1 LEAALKRSGFTLLEG
16 LVVLAVLGVLLAL
29 ATPSYLRWRAHTV
42 TNEAALQFAR
52 DIERTRTE
60 AKRLNTRM
68 RIELAS
74 DNGYRRINVASGAT
88 TSISLPPGV
97 RLEPGDTLDSQGHQ
111 RSTWYIVFVPPYG
124 TTDASPASFRVSW
137 SNDTSIERTV
147 RVVGVTGKVI
157 VR

>member
-1 LEAALKRSGFTLLEG
+1 MKRSGFTLLEG
-16 LVVLAVLGVLLAL
+16 LVVLAVLGILLAI
-29 ATPSYLRWRAHTV
+29 ATPSYLRWRATAI
-42 TNEAALQFAR
+42 TNEAAVQFAR

-60 AKRLNTRM
+60 AKRFNTRM

-74 DNGYRRINVASGAT
+74 DNTGYRRINEASGAR

-97 RLEPGDTLDSQGHQ
+97 RLEPGDTLDPQGHP
-111 RSTWYIVFVPPYG
+111 RSTWYIIFFPPYG
-124 TTDASPASFRVSW
+124 TTDASPASFRVWW

-147 RVVGVTGKVI
+147 RVVGLTGKVI